1 MPPFSSKP
9 SNRSHSRSRSRPM
22 NFASHGVALSLPNV
36 NSWRARHSEAVLNPE
51 MTTWPSGTRT
61 RSTSRSTSC
70 GLGWNSSTCGSV
82 TRSTLCEA
90 SGNCSG
96 SAASAAPCSRASV
109 KRNGMR
115 FCRRKSTSGR
125 PTCTARKPNT
135 SSIALSYWA
144 SSQPSTYAPWGVESH
159 PESDERPPPLYF
171 CAPFCTKEL
180 RSMLQVVPVAAFKDN
195 YVWTLRNASH
205 AAVVDPGEARPVLDY
220 LQRERLQLAAIL
232 ATHHHPDHVGGIAEL
247 LRSFAVPVYGPKN
260 EPIATLTKP
269 VAEGDTV
276 SIPELGA
283 NFSVLDIPGHTRA
296 HIAYY

>member
-9 SNRSHSRSRSRPM
+9 SSRSHSRSRSRPM
-22 NFASHGVALSLPNV
+22 NFASQGVAFSLPNV
-36 NSWRARHSEAVLNPE
+36 NTWRARHSEAVLKPE
-51 MTTWPSGTRT
+51 MTMCPSGTRT

-70 GLGWNSSTCGSV
+70 GLGWNSSTCGSA

-90 SGNCSG
+90 IGSCSG
-96 SAASAAPCSRASV
+96 SAASAAPGSRASV

-135 SSIALSYWA
+135 SSTALSYWA
-144 SSQPSTYAPWGVESH
+144 NSQPSTYAPWGVESH

-171 CAPFCTKEL
+171 CAPFCTKEY
-180 RSMLQVVPVAAFKDN
+180 RVMLQAAPLSIVPVAAFKDN

-220 LQRERLQLAAIL
+220 LRREKLALAAIL

-247 LRSFAVPVYGPKN
+247 RRSFAVPVY
-260 EPIATLTKP
+260 
-269 VAEGDTV
+269 
-276 SIPELGA
+276 
-283 NFSVLDIPGHTRA
+283 
-296 HIAYY
+296 